1 MHNDLMRWE
10 LPLSTNEERGSEIKD
25 WARTH
30 SWKVAGPSESRARSA
45 PRAAAS
51 RLPQQPA
58 QNGPDAL
65 RRFPKVSPG
74 LWDAP
79 GWPRTE
85 LSPTPASVPKPPQN
99 QSLVPSRFTAFQRP
113 RSRHVTCRG
122 AKPPG
127 KCSTG
132 PSPLGQLLSRQLV
145 PPGRTDLLCDLTLP
159 FSTAC
164 PYSTSGSRRPQ
175 IPPYPKPPDYK
186 PHNAI
191 HVTAFPLPVEQRAC
205 SCLRVL
211 PVAEWRIILY
221 PAKW

>member
-1 MHNDLMRWE
+1 M
-10 LPLSTNEERGSEIKD
+10 PSPT
-25 WARTH
+25 
-30 SWKVAGPSESRARSA
+30 AGAKRARRS
-45 PRAAAS
+45 
-51 RLPQQPA
+51 Q
-58 QNGPDAL
+58 
-65 RRFPKVSPG
+65 RRFPRVSPG

-85 LSPTPASVPKPPQN
+85 LSPTPASAPKPLQHR
-99 QSLVPSRFTAFQRP
+99 SLVPSRFTAFQSP

-132 PSPLGQLLSRQLV
+132 PSALGQLLSRQSV

-164 PYSTSGSRRPQ
+164 SYSTPGSRRPQ
-175 IPPYPKPPDYK
+175 IPPYPKPRDYK
-186 PHNAI
+186 PHNANR
-191 HVTAFPLPVEQRAC
+191 VTAFPLPVEQRAC
-205 SCLRVL
+205 SCRRVL
-211 PVAEWRIILY
+211 PVAEWRIILC